1 MTHIS
6 ALQFLSWYVWIYPLE
21 KLFIFETITQYLR
34 NYLISCGLSPCC
46 MMILSGLLS
55 KRLPILECYNYLWR
69 NLHLHIPINLHK
81 NCFYNNPIKPNMFL
95 QAMVDEVRGRQRDG
109 ELHLCSHE
117 GLPQVQYL
125 YWEERRVQPHAV
137 LQLQTRLLL
146 DVSRKLENSRVRI
159 LRVFQVCSLLF
170 YHISLNYMFTLKL

>member
-1 MTHIS
+1 MWQQLPCSHWLWNHQVIGIWELDYSLDSIDIAIATMTHIS
-6 ALQFLSWYVWIYPLE
+6 ALQFLSSYIWNYPFV

-34 NYLISCGLSPCC
+34 NYLIFWGLSPCC
-46 MMILSGLLS
+46 MMIMSGLLS

-109 ELHLCSHE
+109 ELHLGSHE
-117 GLPQVQYL
+117 GLPQVQGIQN
-125 YWEERRVQPHAV
+125 W
-137 LQLQTRLLL
+137 
-146 DVSRKLENSRVRI
+146 
-159 LRVFQVCSLLF
+159 
-170 YHISLNYMFTLKL
+170 YMPIDGATY